1 MSDADTIATIK
12 SQTLARIAE
21 ITAQPKPTYQI
32 DGQMIAW
39 GDYLSQLQ
47 RTVDWCN
54 EKLAGEATVRGAVAR
69 IFVGEMT
76 KHERRMTKENPFGF
90 RASDFF
96 RHSSFVLRHFPISSP
111 QSLIPIPPC
120 SIHPTISGP

>member
-1 MSDADTIATIK
+1 MNDVDRIAAIK

-32 DGQMIAW
+32 DGQMVAW

-54 EKLAGEATVRGAVAR
+54 EKLAGEAPFEVQSRGY
-69 IFVGEMT
+69 T
-76 KHERRMTKENPFGF
+76 
-90 RASDFF
+90 
-96 RHSSFVLRHFPISSP
+96 
-111 QSLIPIPPC
+111 
-120 SIHPTISGP
+120 

>member
-12 SQTLARIAE
+12 SQTLTRIAE

-54 EKLAGEATVRGAVAR
+54 EKLAGEAPFEVQSRGY
-69 IFVGEMT
+69 T
-76 KHERRMTKENPFGF
+76 
-90 RASDFF
+90 
-96 RHSSFVLRHFPISSP
+96 
-111 QSLIPIPPC
+111 
-120 SIHPTISGP
+120 

>member
-12 SQTLARIAE
+12 SQTLAIIAD

-54 EKLAGEATVRGAVAR
+54 ENLAGEA
-69 IFVGEMT
+69 
-76 KHERRMTKENPFGF
+76 PFE
-90 RASDFF
+90 
-96 RHSSFVLRHFPISSP
+96 V
-111 QSLIPIPPC
+111 QSQGY
-120 SIHPTISGP
+120 T

>member
-1 MSDADTIATIK
+1 MPTDIQQIVTIK

-32 DGQMIAW
+32 DGQLVAW

-54 EKLAGEATVRGAVAR
+54 ENLAGESPVEIHSRGC
-69 IFVGEMT
+69 T
-76 KHERRMTKENPFGF
+76 
-90 RASDFF
+90 
-96 RHSSFVLRHFPISSP
+96 
-111 QSLIPIPPC
+111 
-120 SIHPTISGP
+120 